1 MKRLILATFVMLAS
15 GMWGS
20 VWAGSVEIKDAYVRH
35 MPPTQSVT
43 GAFMMLVN
51 TSDADRAAVSA
62 QSSVAGTV
70 ELHTHIHDGGVMR
83 MRQVDKIEVP
93 AGGMTELKPGGFHV
107 MLIDLKGPLE
117 LGQMVDIKFNFDD
130 GSSAEIEAEV
140 KSVMG
145 GMKMGGAMGRK
156 EMDHKKMDHSKMKMK
171 TMEN

>member
-1 MKRLILATFVMLAS
+1 MKRLILATLVFLAS
-15 GMWGS
+15 SAWGS
-20 VWAGSVEIKDAYVRH
+20 AWAGSIEIKDAYVRH

-43 GAFMMLVN
+43 GAFMKLVN

-62 QSSVAGTV
+62 QSSVAGAV

-83 MRQVDKIEVP
+83 MRQVDKIDVP

-145 GMKMGGAMGRK
+145 GMKMDGD
-156 EMDHKKMDHSKMKMK
+156 MDHKKMDHSKMKMK